1 MGASDMKLKVP
12 KDVKILDRKVR
23 EVFGNY
29 ENSIRG
35 KLLELR
41 RLIMDEAGRHPEIG
55 KLQETLKWGQPSY
68 LPAKPRIGT
77 TLRIDR
83 HPIRADMVGLYFS
96 CNSSLADDFQQL
108 YPGLFE
114 FEGRRAIL
122 ISTEDLVHEAALRHC
137 VALALTYHLNKK
149 R

>member
-1 MGASDMKLKVP
+1 MKLKTAADP
-12 KDVKILDRKVR
+12 AFHDRKVQ
-23 EVFGNY
+23 EVF
-29 ENSIRG
+29 ENHDKPVRA

-41 RLIMDEAGRHPEIG
+41 RLILDEAGRHSEIG
-55 KLQETLKWGQPSY
+55 ELQETLKWGQPSY

-83 HPIRADMVGLYFS
+83 HPGETGQVAVYFN

-114 FEGRRAIL
+114 YEGRRAIV
-122 ISTEDLVHEAALRHC
+122 IGTQGTVQEDALRRC
-137 VALALTYHLNKK
+137 IALALTYHLNKK

>member
-1 MGASDMKLKVP
+1 MKLKIP
-12 KDVKILDRKVR
+12 HDVKIQDRKVQ

-29 ENSIRG
+29 ENSIRD

-41 RLIMDEAGRHPEIG
+41 GLIIDEANRHPEIG
-55 KLQETLKWGQPSY
+55 ELQETLKWGQPSY
-68 LPAKPRIGT
+68 LPARPRIGT

-83 HPIRADMVGLYFS
+83 HKTRADMAGPFFN

-114 FEGRRAIL
+114 YEGRRAIL
-122 ISTEDLVHEAALRHC
+122 IEADGLMHEGALRHC

>member
-1 MGASDMKLKVP
+1 MKPQIIPDLEFR
-12 KDVKILDRKVR
+12 DRKVR
-23 EVFGNY
+23 EVFENY
-29 ENSIRG
+29 DNSVRG

-41 RLIMDEAGRHPEIG
+41 QLIIEEAGRHSEIG
-55 KLQETLKWGQPSY
+55 ELQETLKWGQPSY

-83 HPIRADMVGLYFS
+83 HPTRTGQVAIYFN

-108 YPGLFE
+108 YAGLFE
-114 FEGRRAIL
+114 YEGRRAIL
-122 ISTEDLVHEAALRHC
+122 IGVEGPLHEDALRHC
-137 VALALTYHLNKK
+137 MALALTYHLNKK